1 MNSHKKIILGAHLRF
16 RDSFTQILADADSLN
31 FPVFQ
36 FFLATAIK
44 KKSVYIQPTIE
55 EKAFLRRIVTK
66 NNILA
71 IAHASYWINAASW
84 RDEAYLISKSL
95 IKKEI
100 NLATELEIPYL
111 VLHPGTANGLDPA
124 LPTTQVRQLG
134 IERLAAFLNEVLAE
148 QSITILLE
156 NTAHG
161 RNAIGSDLKD
171 FHRIKALLNRPDQ
184 VHFCLD
190 TAHAFAY
197 GYDLTNFSQFLET
210 LNQEVGHENLRLIH
224 LNDVEGACGNK
235 QDRHTLPGEGQ
246 LGLALIKKIAFFDAF
261 SHIPKIMELPSSS
274 VEIIRQVT
282 DQVISNNE

>member
-1 MNSHKKIILGAHLRF
+1 MNSHKKIVLGAHLRF
-16 RDSFTQILADADSLN
+16 KDSFSQILADADSLG

-55 EKAFLRRIVTK
+55 EKALLKTIASK
-66 NNILA
+66 HNA
-71 IAHASYWINAASW
+71 ITVAHASYWINAASW

-100 NLATELEIPYL
+100 NLATDLGIPYL

-124 LPTTQVRQLG
+124 LPATQVRQRG
-134 IERLAAFLNEVLAE
+134 IERLAAFLNEVLAG

-171 FHRIKALLNRPDQ
+171 FHRIKALLNQPEQ

-197 GYDLTNFSQFLET
+197 GYDITNFSQFFET
-210 LNQEVGHENLRLIH
+210 LKQDIGLENLRLIH

-246 LGLALIKKIAFFDAF
+246 LGLELIKKFAFFDDF
-261 SHIPKIMELPSSS
+261 LHIPKIMELPSSS

-282 DQVISNNE
+282 NQITL